1 MGWPLIGGPINLPHA
16 VDRMGLR
23 CYLPATV
30 LQQSTSDRGQ
40 VLQRVRVGL
49 TGLTITVLLILA
61 AAIVYRSASRE
72 EPAKIVGQ
80 ANPDVVAT
88 MTAPTPMANAT
99 TDTTPDEPL
108 ATLGV
113 TPAERP
119 KSGDATTPP
128 TEPQTP

>member
-1 MGWPLIGGPINLPHA
+1 M
-16 VDRMGLR
+16 
-23 CYLPATV
+23 
-30 LQQSTSDRGQ
+30 
-40 VLQRVRVGL
+40 LQRVRVGL

-72 EPAKIVGQ
+72 EPTKIVGQ

-99 TDTTPDEPL
+99 TDATPDEPL

-119 KSGDATTPP
+119 KGGDATTPP